1 VCCSG
6 LPNHTGLYPQDSA
19 RSQITQGSVSARL
32 RKVGKFYIQ
41 STGKVLWSSVWKE
54 TGREEGKVEASNS
67 AFYGKFCF
75 QLGSV
80 LKESIAKIQPARLW
94 GGVFLLTSA
103 LLFLYVVINTV
114 DFFCDFFFAKVVLF
128 IHFNVLRFSISH
140 TQRIIL
146 HILQRN
152 KKRTTFSLH
161 ILAKLI
167 QRLSVCLF

>member
-1 VCCSG
+1 MLFRAPKS
-6 LPNHTGLYPQDSA
+6 HRGLYQQDPLM
-19 RSQITQGSVSARL
+19 I
-32 RKVGKFYIQ
+32 GKFYIQ

-67 AFYGKFCF
+67 TFHGKVCF

-94 GGVFLLTSA
+94 GGGVFLLTFA

-114 DFFCDFFFAKVVLF
+114 DFFCDFFLAKVVVLF
-128 IHFNVLRFSISH
+128 IHFNVLRWFSISH
-140 TQRIIL
+140 TQRIL
-146 HILQRN
+146 PHILQIN
-152 KKRTTFSLH
+152 KKRATFSLH

>member
-1 VCCSG
+1 M
-6 LPNHTGLYPQDSA
+6 
-19 RSQITQGSVSARL
+19 
-32 RKVGKFYIQ
+32 
-41 STGKVLWSSVWKE
+41 
-54 TGREEGKVEASNS
+54 
-67 AFYGKFCF
+67 
-75 QLGSV
+75 
-80 LKESIAKIQPARLW
+80 
-94 GGVFLLTSA
+94 FLLTSA

-167 QRLSVCLF
+167 QRLSVCLFVTGCGTQGLFSLSEHCVAWGGGLPRSVVLLLSTVIRFMSLPSLWGEGGAV